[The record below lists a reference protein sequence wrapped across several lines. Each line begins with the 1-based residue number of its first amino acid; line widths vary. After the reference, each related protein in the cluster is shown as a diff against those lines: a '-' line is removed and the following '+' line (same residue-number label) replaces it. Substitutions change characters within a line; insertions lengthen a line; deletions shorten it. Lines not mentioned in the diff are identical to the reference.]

1 MRICISVGHGRSA
14 GGGYDSGAVGGG
26 FHEFRIARKIGFYIA
41 EALKNY
47 GCDTVL
53 INYDADMYLTDRIAY
68 VNRENFDLAAE
79 IHLNAGGGT
88 GSEVYYKHADEG
100 GKKLAAKISEGIAKT
115 FSLRDRGAKTKLNS
129 AGGDYFGFVRSV
141 RCRSLLIETVFI
153 DSSSDRKNVETE
165 AGQKKCG
172 ESIAASIAEFYGLC
186 VKNEPQKV
194 AQYADIRAG
203 DRVKIIGKNYATGQ
217 RIPSWVKLRTH
228 TVAKV
233 EPSRALLKEIN
244 SWVRLSDLKLAARPS
259 VSVGS
264 VVFIKPGAVYGGCT
278 SARGKRVPDS
288 QLNIPSRKFSRTAA
302 RSKPCS
308 AISRAGSRS
317 AVLRRCEMNAE
328 ITVALLSAAGTLIG
342 SLGGILASNRLTN
355 YRIAQL
361 EKRVDKHNN
370 LVERMAAAEDSIK
383 SAHRRIDDITRRK

>member
-47 GCDTVL
+47 GCDAVL

-88 GSEVYYKHADEG
+88 GSEVYYKHTDEG

-186 VKNEPQKV
+186 VKNEPRKV

-217 RIPSWVKLRTH
+217 RVPSWVKLRTH

-244 SWVRLSDLKLAARPS
+244 SWVRLSDLRLARERCFYKVRCGLRRLHLGARKARAR
-259 VSVGS
+259 
-264 VVFIKPGAVYGGCT
+264 F
-278 SARGKRVPDS
+278 SALAEKAHRHESSAEPRH
-288 QLNIPSRKFSRTAA
+288 A
-302 RSKPCS
+302 RSP
-308 AISRAGSRS
+308 ARRYLELGRGRQSR
-317 AVLRRCEMNAE
+317 
-328 ITVALLSAAGTLIG
+328 
-342 SLGGILASNRLTN
+342 GGVR
-355 YRIAQL
+355 
-361 EKRVDKHNN
+361 
-370 LVERMAAAEDSIK
+370 
-383 SAHRRIDDITRRK
+383 